1 LTLKSAAADVAL
13 RKIDDLGL
21 LAIAVFERVVAEE
34 DGVRGRFSAEP
45 LSAYNAMACTASP
58 TPLCAGSGSSTK

>member
-1 LTLKSAAADVAL
+1 MWRL
-13 RKIDDLGL
+13 RKIYDLGL

-34 DGVRGRFSAEP
+34 DGVRGLFSAES

-58 TPLCAGSGSSTK
+58 TPLCVGSVLHPAKD